1 MKKQSLLHIVFILVS
16 LVYVCVFTNKSDAL
30 STVLK
35 ALPIFILLLG
45 HIFSAKI
52 NLRIVFALIFSICGD
67 VASELSLPSSLP
79 FKLQISFFAC
89 AQFCYILEWS
99 KFWKKRNKSEVS
111 ISIVP
116 FLIGG
121 YALLL
126 IGNLLSS
133 IIAERKD
140 KFRFVSGVLI
150 FILSDSLILVRMLS
164 GGFTLDNELVMFTY
178 YLAQYLLV
186 TPYWEDCGKDSGKS
200 RVN

>member
-1 MKKQSLLHIVFILVS
+1 MKRQSLLHIVFILVS

-79 FKLQISFFAC
+79 FKLQISFFSC

-99 KFWKKRNKSEVS
+99 KFWKKRNKSEVA

-186 TPYWEDCGKDSGKS
+186 TPYWEDCEKDSGKS

>member
-1 MKKQSLLHIVFILVS
+1 M
-16 LVYVCVFTNKSDAL
+16 A
-30 STVLK
+30 
-35 ALPIFILLLG
+35 
-45 HIFSAKI
+45 
-52 NLRIVFALIFSICGD
+52 
-67 VASELSLPSSLP
+67 
-79 FKLQISFFAC
+79 
-89 AQFCYILEWS
+89 
-99 KFWKKRNKSEVS
+99 

-186 TPYWEDCGKDSGKS
+186 TPYWGGCGKDSEKS
-200 RVN
+200 REN